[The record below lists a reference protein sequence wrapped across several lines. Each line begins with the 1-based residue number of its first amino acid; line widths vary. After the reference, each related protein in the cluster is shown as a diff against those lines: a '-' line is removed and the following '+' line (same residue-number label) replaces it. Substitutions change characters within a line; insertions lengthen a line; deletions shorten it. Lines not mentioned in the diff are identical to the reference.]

1 MSHHLHIDP
10 FSGIAGDMFL
20 GALVDLGLDL
30 DGVRAALAQL
40 PVDRPYRITADRV
53 ERHGIGAIDLKV
65 LLDDEPAAAGHDHGH
80 HHPHPPKPGDDH
92 GHSHGRS
99 HDHDHTHD
107 HGDASPHEHDADPVQ
122 PHNHHHHH
130 HHHHHTGYREI
141 MAMVEQLDTTPRG
154 RERAGRVVTVLAEAE
169 ARVHGKTL
177 DEIHFHE
184 VGAVDSIV
192 DMLGSVVALELLDI
206 DTLSCG
212 VLPISSGFVKCAH
225 GLMPVPAPATA
236 YLLQDLPTLGVDR
249 RGELITPTGA
259 ALVKALCDT
268 FGPPPAMTL
277 RGVGYGAGDR
287 TDPKVP
293 NLLRLFLGERTEPGD
308 HGPLTPSEADA
319 LFAPPTH

>member
-1 MSHHLHIDP
+1 MAYHLHIDP
-10 FSGIAGDMFL
+10 FSGVAGDMFL
-20 GALVDLGLDL
+20 GALVDLGVDL
-30 DGVRAALAQL
+30 DAVRAALARL
-40 PVDRPYRITADRV
+40 PVERPYRITTDRV
-53 ERHGIGAIDLKV
+53 DRHGIGAVDLKV
-65 LLDDEPAAAGHDHGH
+65 VLEDEHHPHDHGH
-80 HHPHPPKPGDDH
+80 
-92 GHSHGRS
+92 R
-99 HDHDHTHD
+99 HD
-107 HGDASPHEHDADPVQ
+107 HGDES
-122 PHNHHHHH
+122 

-206 DTLSCG
+206 DTISCG
-212 VLPISSGFVKCAH
+212 ALPMSSGFVKCDH

-236 YLLQDLPTLGVDR
+236 YLLQELPTVGVDR

-268 FGPPPAMTL
+268 FGPSPAMKL
-277 RGVGYGAGDR
+277 DSVGYGAGDR
-287 TDPKVP
+287 TDPDVP
-293 NLLRLFLGERTEPGD
+293 NLLRLFLGESTEAGD
-308 HGPLTPSEADA
+308 NGPLTPSEADA
-319 LFAPPTH
+319 LFSPPTG